1 MDAQRKLERLLLTLL
16 ACCCT
21 VLLVLRFN
29 PSEATNHDAAYRLQA
44 AYFKLW
50 ISNKQDLTNALEIN
64 DLIPILIRLRNRC
77 PAPPRQ
83 DSGGARHLAPEWNGH
98 FSGVAQQKPVLHG
111 HTTIDPDDF
120 PVDQQDLSWDS
131 KSKWKRE

>member
-64 DLIPILIRLRNRC
+64 DLIPILIRYGIDVPRPLDKIVV
-77 PAPPRQ
+77 APGTSLQ
-83 DSGGARHLAPEWNGH
+83 NGTRI
-98 FSGVAQQKPVLHG
+98 FLGLSPKKKNTQTQKPPNHKQ
-111 HTTIDPDDF
+111 TT
-120 PVDQQDLSWDS
+120 L
-131 KSKWKRE
+131 